1 MLILKITHTIK
12 QYTPQ
17 LYESRCF
24 EWATDVT
31 LHSLGGMWEV
41 PNKVCKSSIYFL
53 KSKKCNDKLRHV
65 PVLAFHK
72 YFIWDIRELFQ

>member
-1 MLILKITHTIK
+1 MINVILMLILKITHTIK

-31 LHSLGGMWEV
+31 LHSLGGM
-41 PNKVCKSSIYFL
+41 
-53 KSKKCNDKLRHV
+53 
-65 PVLAFHK
+65 
-72 YFIWDIRELFQ
+72 

>member
-1 MLILKITHTIK
+1 MINVILMLILKKAHTIK

-31 LHSLGGMWEV
+31 LHSLGRM
-41 PNKVCKSSIYFL
+41 
-53 KSKKCNDKLRHV
+53 
-65 PVLAFHK
+65 
-72 YFIWDIRELFQ
+72 